1 VIPVFWQ
8 LEKRI
13 APSCC
18 KFLCLVLPWCI
29 YLQTLLILPHP
40 PYPLPPML
48 SSDPDFKQLL
58 LLHSRDR
65 RLKTLQLDLQKLPSE
80 LEQMDKK
87 IHDEKESIRMAMEEW
102 KALESRNN
110 ILEKDILSHR
120 DQIARQRNRQLEVK
134 KNEEYQAL
142 EHEITNLE
150 AKIDELESEQIE
162 TLEKIDDAR
171 ETAEIAEKKI
181 TERVRE
187 LEKIRQQRADFGKES
202 EADVTSLSQQISET
216 REEVEPDFLTIYDRV
231 SKIVSRPPY
240 MAPLE
245 DQKCSGCHLRVS
257 NDVVSSVL
265 VEKKLTQ
272 CDQCGRIVY
281 IER

>member
-1 VIPVFWQ
+1 
-8 LEKRI
+8 
-13 APSCC
+13 
-18 KFLCLVLPWCI
+18 
-29 YLQTLLILPHP
+29 
-40 PYPLPPML
+40 ML

-110 ILEKDILSHR
+110 TLEKDILSHR

-142 EHEITNLE
+142 EHEIANLE

-181 TERVRE
+181 TDRVLE
-187 LEKIRQQRADFGKES
+187 LEKVRQQRADFGRES
-202 EADVTSLSQQISET
+202 EVDVTSLTQQISET

-231 SKIVSRPPY
+231 RKIVSRPPY

>member
-1 VIPVFWQ
+1 
-8 LEKRI
+8 
-13 APSCC
+13 
-18 KFLCLVLPWCI
+18 
-29 YLQTLLILPHP
+29 
-40 PYPLPPML
+40 ML
-48 SSDPDFKQLL
+48 SSDPDFQQLL

-65 RLKTLQLDLQKLPSE
+65 RLKTLKNDLEKLPGE
-80 LEQMDKK
+80 LEYMDKK
-87 IHDEKESIRMAMEEW
+87 IFEEKESIRMAMEEW
-102 KALESRNN
+102 KNLESKNN
-110 ILEKDILSHR
+110 SLEKDILSHR

-142 EHEITNLE
+142 EHEIANLE
-150 AKIDELESEQIE
+150 SKIDELESEQIE
-162 TLEKIDDAR
+162 TLDKIDDAR
-171 ETAEIAEKKI
+171 ETAEVAEKKI
-181 TERVRE
+181 AQRVIE
-187 LEKIRQQRADFGKES
+187 LEKERDERVAFGKQAEI
-202 EADVTSLSQQISET
+202 DVQSLETQIVET
-216 REEVEPDFLTIYDRV
+216 REEVEPDFLSVYDRV

>member
-1 VIPVFWQ
+1 
-8 LEKRI
+8 
-13 APSCC
+13 
-18 KFLCLVLPWCI
+18 
-29 YLQTLLILPHP
+29 
-40 PYPLPPML
+40 ML
-48 SSDPDFKQLL
+48 SSDPDFQQLL

-65 RLKTLQLDLQKLPSE
+65 RLKTLKNDLEKLPGE
-80 LEQMDKK
+80 LEYMDKK
-87 IHDEKESIRMAMEEW
+87 IFEEKESIRMAMEDW
-102 KALESRNN
+102 KTLESKNN
-110 ILEKDILSHR
+110 SLEKDILSHR

-142 EHEITNLE
+142 EHEIANLE
-150 AKIDELESEQIE
+150 SKIDELESEQIE
-162 TLEKIDDAR
+162 TLDKIDDAR
-171 ETAEIAEKKI
+171 ETAEVAEKKI
-181 TERVRE
+181 AQRVIELENEREERV
-187 LEKIRQQRADFGKES
+187 AFGKQAEI
-202 EADVTSLSQQISET
+202 DVQSLETQIVET
-216 REEVEPDFLTIYDRV
+216 REEVEPDFLSVYDRV

-281 IER
+281 IETVSYTHLTLPTILRV

>member
-1 VIPVFWQ
+1 
-8 LEKRI
+8 
-13 APSCC
+13 
-18 KFLCLVLPWCI
+18 
-29 YLQTLLILPHP
+29 
-40 PYPLPPML
+40 ML
-48 SSDPDFKQLL
+48 SSDPDFQQLL

-65 RLKTLQLDLQKLPSE
+65 RLKTLNNDLEKLPGE
-80 LEQMDKK
+80 LEYMDKK
-87 IHDEKESIRMAMEEW
+87 IFEEKESIRLAMEDW
-102 KALESRNN
+102 KTLESKNN
-110 ILEKDILSHR
+110 SLEKDILSHR

-142 EHEITNLE
+142 EHEIANLE
-150 AKIDELESEQIE
+150 SKIDELESEQIE
-162 TLEKIDDAR
+162 TLDKIDDAR
-171 ETAEIAEKKI
+171 ETAEVAEKKI
-181 TERVRE
+181 AQRVIE
-187 LEKIRQQRADFGKES
+187 LEKEREERVAFGKQAEI
-202 EADVTSLSQQISET
+202 DVQSLETQIVET
-216 REEVEPDFLTIYDRV
+216 REEVEPDFLSVYDRV

>member
-1 VIPVFWQ
+1 
-8 LEKRI
+8 
-13 APSCC
+13 
-18 KFLCLVLPWCI
+18 
-29 YLQTLLILPHP
+29 
-40 PYPLPPML
+40 ML
-48 SSDPDFKQLL
+48 SSDPDFQQLL

-65 RLKTLQLDLQKLPSE
+65 RLKTLKNDLEKLPGE
-80 LEQMDKK
+80 LEYMDKK
-87 IHDEKESIRMAMEEW
+87 IFEEKESIRMAMEEW
-102 KALESRNN
+102 KTLESKNN
-110 ILEKDILSHR
+110 SLEKDILSHR

-142 EHEITNLE
+142 EHEIANLE
-150 AKIDELESEQIE
+150 SKIDDLESEQIE
-162 TLEKIDDAR
+162 TLDKIDDAR
-171 ETAEIAEKKI
+171 ETAEVAEKKI
-181 TERVRE
+181 AQRVIE
-187 LEKIRQQRADFGKES
+187 LEKEREERVAFGKQAEI
-202 EADVTSLSQQISET
+202 DVQSLETQIVET
-216 REEVEPDFLTIYDRV
+216 REEVEPDFLSVYDRV

>member
-1 VIPVFWQ
+1 
-8 LEKRI
+8 
-13 APSCC
+13 
-18 KFLCLVLPWCI
+18 
-29 YLQTLLILPHP
+29 
-40 PYPLPPML
+40 ML
-48 SSDPDFKQLL
+48 SSDPDFQQLL

-65 RLKTLQLDLQKLPSE
+65 RLKTLNNDLEKLPGE
-80 LEQMDKK
+80 LEYMDKK
-87 IHDEKESIRMAMEEW
+87 IFEEKESIRLAMEDW
-102 KALESRNN
+102 KNMESKNN
-110 ILEKDILSHR
+110 SLEKDILSHR

-142 EHEITNLE
+142 EQEIANLE
-150 AKIDELESEQIE
+150 SKIDELESEQIE
-162 TLEKIDDAR
+162 TLDKIDDAR
-171 ETAEIAEKKI
+171 ETAEVAEKKI
-181 TERVRE
+181 AQRVIE
-187 LEKIRQQRADFGKES
+187 LEKEREERVAFGKQAEI
-202 EADVTSLSQQISET
+202 DVQSLETQIAET
-216 REEVEPDFLTIYDRV
+216 REEVEPDFLSVYDRV

>member
-1 VIPVFWQ
+1 
-8 LEKRI
+8 
-13 APSCC
+13 
-18 KFLCLVLPWCI
+18 
-29 YLQTLLILPHP
+29 
-40 PYPLPPML
+40 
-48 SSDPDFKQLL
+48 
-58 LLHSRDR
+58 
-65 RLKTLQLDLQKLPSE
+65 
-80 LEQMDKK
+80 MDKK
-87 IHDEKESIRMAMEEW
+87 IFEEKESIRLAMEDW
-102 KALESRNN
+102 KTLESKNN
-110 ILEKDILSHR
+110 SLEKDILSHR

-142 EHEITNLE
+142 EHEIANLE
-150 AKIDELESEQIE
+150 SKIDELESEQIE
-162 TLEKIDDAR
+162 TLDKIDDAR
-171 ETAEIAEKKI
+171 ETAEVAEKKI
-181 TERVRE
+181 AQRVIE
-187 LEKIRQQRADFGKES
+187 LEKEREERVAFGKQAEI
-202 EADVTSLSQQISET
+202 DVQSLETQIVET
-216 REEVEPDFLTIYDRV
+216 REEVEPDFLSVYDRV

>member
-1 VIPVFWQ
+1 
-8 LEKRI
+8 
-13 APSCC
+13 
-18 KFLCLVLPWCI
+18 
-29 YLQTLLILPHP
+29 
-40 PYPLPPML
+40 ML
-48 SSDPDFKQLL
+48 SSDPDFQQLL

-65 RLKTLQLDLQKLPSE
+65 RLKTLKNDLEKLPGE
-80 LEQMDKK
+80 LEYMDKK
-87 IHDEKESIRMAMEEW
+87 IFEEKESIRMAMEEW
-102 KALESRNN
+102 KNLESKNN
-110 ILEKDILSHR
+110 SLEKDILSHR

-142 EHEITNLE
+142 EHEIANLE
-150 AKIDELESEQIE
+150 SKIDELESEQIE
-162 TLEKIDDAR
+162 TLDKIDDAR
-171 ETAEIAEKKI
+171 ETAEVAEKKI
-181 TERVRE
+181 AQRVIE
-187 LEKIRQQRADFGKES
+187 LEKEREERVAFGKQAEI
-202 EADVTSLSQQISET
+202 DVQSLETQIVET
-216 REEVEPDFLTIYDRV
+216 REEVEPDFLSVYDRV

>member
-1 VIPVFWQ
+1 
-8 LEKRI
+8 
-13 APSCC
+13 
-18 KFLCLVLPWCI
+18 
-29 YLQTLLILPHP
+29 
-40 PYPLPPML
+40 ML
-48 SSDPDFKQLL
+48 SSDSDFQQLL

-65 RLKTLQLDLQKLPSE
+65 RLKTLKNDLEKLPAE
-80 LEQMDKK
+80 LEYMDKK
-87 IHDEKESIRMAMEEW
+87 IFEEKESIRMAMEEW
-102 KALESRNN
+102 KTLESKNN
-110 ILEKDILSHR
+110 SLEKDILSHR

-142 EHEITNLE
+142 EHEIANLE
-150 AKIDELESEQIE
+150 SKIDELESEQIE
-162 TLEKIDDAR
+162 TLDKIDDAR
-171 ETAEIAEKKI
+171 ETADVAEKKI
-181 TERVRE
+181 AQRVIE
-187 LEKIRQQRADFGKES
+187 LEKEREERVAFGKQAEI
-202 EADVTSLSQQISET
+202 DVQSLETQIVET
-216 REEVEPDFLTIYDRV
+216 RKEVEPDFLSVYDRV

>member
-1 VIPVFWQ
+1 
-8 LEKRI
+8 
-13 APSCC
+13 
-18 KFLCLVLPWCI
+18 
-29 YLQTLLILPHP
+29 
-40 PYPLPPML
+40 ML
-48 SSDPDFKQLL
+48 SSDPDFQQLL

-65 RLKTLQLDLQKLPSE
+65 RLKTLKNDLEKLPGE
-80 LEQMDKK
+80 LEYMDKK
-87 IHDEKESIRMAMEEW
+87 IFEEKESIRLAMEEW
-102 KALESRNN
+102 KTLESKNN
-110 ILEKDILSHR
+110 SLEKDILSHR

-142 EHEITNLE
+142 EHEIANLE
-150 AKIDELESEQIE
+150 SKIDELESEQIE
-162 TLEKIDDAR
+162 TLDKIDDAR
-171 ETAEIAEKKI
+171 ETADVAEKKI
-181 TERVRE
+181 AQRVIE
-187 LEKIRQQRADFGKES
+187 LEKEREDRVAFGKQAEI
-202 EADVTSLSQQISET
+202 DVQSLETQIVET
-216 REEVEPDFLTIYDRV
+216 REEVEPDFLSVYDRV

>member
-1 VIPVFWQ
+1 
-8 LEKRI
+8 
-13 APSCC
+13 
-18 KFLCLVLPWCI
+18 
-29 YLQTLLILPHP
+29 
-40 PYPLPPML
+40 ML
-48 SSDPDFKQLL
+48 SSDPDFQQLL

-65 RLKTLQLDLQKLPSE
+65 RLKTLKNDLEKLPGE
-80 LEQMDKK
+80 LEYMDKK
-87 IHDEKESIRMAMEEW
+87 IFEEKESIRMAMEEW
-102 KALESRNN
+102 KTLESKNN
-110 ILEKDILSHR
+110 SLEKDILSHR

-142 EHEITNLE
+142 EHEIANLE
-150 AKIDELESEQIE
+150 TKIDELESEQIE
-162 TLEKIDDAR
+162 TLDKIDDAH
-171 ETAEIAEKKI
+171 ETAEVAEKKI
-181 TERVRE
+181 AQRVIE
-187 LEKIRQQRADFGKES
+187 LEKERDERVAFGKQAEI
-202 EADVTSLSQQISET
+202 DVQSLETQIVET
-216 REEVEPDFLTIYDRV
+216 REEVEPDFLSVYDRV

>member
-1 VIPVFWQ
+1 
-8 LEKRI
+8 
-13 APSCC
+13 
-18 KFLCLVLPWCI
+18 
-29 YLQTLLILPHP
+29 
-40 PYPLPPML
+40 ML
-48 SSDPDFKQLL
+48 SSDPDFQQLL

-65 RLKTLQLDLQKLPSE
+65 RLKTLKNDLEKLPGE
-80 LEQMDKK
+80 LEYMDKK
-87 IHDEKESIRMAMEEW
+87 IFEEKESIRLAMEDW
-102 KALESRNN
+102 KTLESKNN
-110 ILEKDILSHR
+110 SLEKDILSHR

-142 EHEITNLE
+142 EHEIANLE
-150 AKIDELESEQIE
+150 SKIDELESEQIE
-162 TLEKIDDAR
+162 TLDKIDDAR
-171 ETAEIAEKKI
+171 ETAEVAEKKI
-181 TERVRE
+181 AQRVIELENEREERV
-187 LEKIRQQRADFGKES
+187 AFGKQAEI
-202 EADVTSLSQQISET
+202 DVQSLETQIVET
-216 REEVEPDFLTIYDRV
+216 REEVEPDFLPVYDRV

>member
-1 VIPVFWQ
+1 
-8 LEKRI
+8 
-13 APSCC
+13 
-18 KFLCLVLPWCI
+18 
-29 YLQTLLILPHP
+29 
-40 PYPLPPML
+40 ML
-48 SSDPDFKQLL
+48 SSDPDFQQLL

-65 RLKTLQLDLQKLPSE
+65 RLKTLKNDLEKHPSE
-80 LEQMDKK
+80 LEYMDKK
-87 IHDEKESIRMAMEEW
+87 IFEEKESIRLAMEDW
-102 KALESRNN
+102 KTLESKNN
-110 ILEKDILSHR
+110 SLEKDILSHR

-150 AKIDELESEQIE
+150 SKIDELESEQIE
-162 TLEKIDDAR
+162 TLDKIDDAR
-171 ETAEIAEKKI
+171 ETAEVAEKKI
-181 TERVRE
+181 AQRVIE
-187 LEKIRQQRADFGKES
+187 LEKEREERVAFGKQAEI
-202 EADVTSLSQQISET
+202 DVQSLETQIVET
-216 REEVEPDFLTIYDRV
+216 REEVEPDFLSVYDRV

>member
-1 VIPVFWQ
+1 
-8 LEKRI
+8 
-13 APSCC
+13 
-18 KFLCLVLPWCI
+18 
-29 YLQTLLILPHP
+29 
-40 PYPLPPML
+40 ML
-48 SSDPDFKQLL
+48 SSDPDFQQLL

-65 RLKTLQLDLQKLPSE
+65 RLKTLKNDLEKLPGE
-80 LEQMDKK
+80 LEYMDKK
-87 IHDEKESIRMAMEEW
+87 IFEEKESIRMAMEEW
-102 KALESRNN
+102 KNLESKNN
-110 ILEKDILSHR
+110 SLEKDILSHR

-142 EHEITNLE
+142 EHEIANLE
-150 AKIDELESEQIE
+150 SKIDELESEQIE
-162 TLEKIDDAR
+162 TLDKIDDAR
-171 ETAEIAEKKI
+171 ETAEVAEKKI
-181 TERVRE
+181 AQRVIE
-187 LEKIRQQRADFGKES
+187 LEKEREERVAFGKQAEI
-202 EADVTSLSQQISET
+202 DVLSLETQIVET
-216 REEVEPDFLTIYDRV
+216 REEVEPDFLSVYDRV

>member
-1 VIPVFWQ
+1 
-8 LEKRI
+8 
-13 APSCC
+13 
-18 KFLCLVLPWCI
+18 
-29 YLQTLLILPHP
+29 
-40 PYPLPPML
+40 ML
-48 SSDPDFKQLL
+48 SSDPDFQQLL

-65 RLKTLQLDLQKLPSE
+65 RLKTLNNDLVKLPGE
-80 LEQMDKK
+80 LEYMDKK
-87 IHDEKESIRMAMEEW
+87 IFEEKESIRLAMEDW
-102 KALESRNN
+102 KNMESKNN
-110 ILEKDILSHR
+110 SLEKDILSHR

-142 EHEITNLE
+142 EQEIANLE
-150 AKIDELESEQIE
+150 SKIDELESEQIE
-162 TLEKIDDAR
+162 TLDKIDDAR
-171 ETAEIAEKKI
+171 ETAEVAEKKI
-181 TERVRE
+181 AQRVIE
-187 LEKIRQQRADFGKES
+187 LEKEREERVAFGKQAEI
-202 EADVTSLSQQISET
+202 DVQSLETQIAET
-216 REEVEPDFLTIYDRV
+216 REEVEPDFLSVYDRV

>member
-1 VIPVFWQ
+1 
-8 LEKRI
+8 
-13 APSCC
+13 
-18 KFLCLVLPWCI
+18 
-29 YLQTLLILPHP
+29 
-40 PYPLPPML
+40 ML
-48 SSDPDFKQLL
+48 SSDPDFQQLL

-65 RLKTLQLDLQKLPSE
+65 RLKTLNNDLEKLPGE
-80 LEQMDKK
+80 LEYMDKK
-87 IHDEKESIRMAMEEW
+87 IFEEKESIRLAMEDW
-102 KALESRNN
+102 KNMESKNN
-110 ILEKDILSHR
+110 SLEKDILSHR

-142 EHEITNLE
+142 EQEIANLE
-150 AKIDELESEQIE
+150 SKIDELESEQIE
-162 TLEKIDDAR
+162 TLDKIDDAR
-171 ETAEIAEKKI
+171 ETAEVAEKKI
-181 TERVRE
+181 AQRVIE
-187 LEKIRQQRADFGKES
+187 LEKEREERVAFGKQAEI
-202 EADVTSLSQQISET
+202 DVQSLETQIAET
-216 REEVEPDFLTIYDRV
+216 REEVEPDFLSVYDRV

-272 CDQCGRIVY
+272 CDQCGRIVH

>member
-1 VIPVFWQ
+1 
-8 LEKRI
+8 
-13 APSCC
+13 
-18 KFLCLVLPWCI
+18 
-29 YLQTLLILPHP
+29 
-40 PYPLPPML
+40 ML
-48 SSDPDFKQLL
+48 SSDPDFQQLL

-65 RLKTLQLDLQKLPSE
+65 RLKTLKNDLEKLPSE
-80 LEQMDKK
+80 LEYMDKK
-87 IHDEKESIRMAMEEW
+87 IFEEKESIRMAMEEW
-102 KALESRNN
+102 KTLESKNN
-110 ILEKDILSHR
+110 SLEKDILSHR

-142 EHEITNLE
+142 EHEIANLE
-150 AKIDELESEQIE
+150 SKIDELESEQIE
-162 TLEKIDDAR
+162 TLDKIDDAR
-171 ETAEIAEKKI
+171 ETAEVAEKKI
-181 TERVRE
+181 AHRVIE
-187 LEKIRQQRADFGKES
+187 LEKEREERVAFGKQAEI
-202 EADVTSLSQQISET
+202 DVQSLETQIVET
-216 REEVEPDFLTIYDRV
+216 REEVEPDFLSVYDRV

>member
-1 VIPVFWQ
+1 
-8 LEKRI
+8 
-13 APSCC
+13 
-18 KFLCLVLPWCI
+18 
-29 YLQTLLILPHP
+29 
-40 PYPLPPML
+40 ML
-48 SSDPDFKQLL
+48 SSDPDFQQLL

-65 RLKTLQLDLQKLPSE
+65 RLKTLQLDLQKLPAE

-110 ILEKDILSHR
+110 TLEKDILSHR

-142 EHEITNLE
+142 EHEIANLE
-150 AKIDELESEQIE
+150 AKVDELESEQIE
-162 TLEKIDDAR
+162 TLDKIDDAR
-171 ETAEIAEKKI
+171 KTAEIAEKKI
-181 TERVRE
+181 TERVHE
-187 LEKIRQQRADFGKES
+187 LEKARQQRADFGKES
-202 EADVTSLSQQISET
+202 EADVTSLIQQISET
-216 REEVEPDFLTIYDRV
+216 REEVEADFLTIYDRV